1 MFVIS
6 CESQVIFILVYFVV
20 PIIFVLITK
29 NKGVSYSQIRFFNT
43 LFYFYNPRLKCL
55 VFVVT
60 DVFFTFVLRNLN
72 SRVFFN

>member
-1 MFVIS
+1 MFVFS

-20 PIIFVLITK
+20 PIIFVFTK

-72 SRVFFN
+72 SFFFN